1 MAFTW
6 LDIVIFIVL
15 VVTLILGLIKGFI
28 RQLVGIAAVVVGLI
42 LAAKYYLPFSRTV
55 DRLVSA
61 DRWSELIAFMLL
73 FIGVLVAGW
82 LVAFLLSKL
91 IRGPL
96 KFVDHVLGGAL
107 GVFKGVLICGVL
119 VFALLVFP
127 VNKNGLMKSRLAPYC
142 YWITKGFVHLIPRE
156 LKEKFREAYKEIVR
170 EKRPYGK
177 EV

>member
-6 LDIVIFIVL
+6 LDIVILIVL
-15 VVTLILGLIKGFI
+15 GVTLMLGLIKGFI
-28 RQLVGIAAVVVGLI
+28 RQLIGIAAVVVGLL

-55 DRLVSA
+55 NRLVSA
-61 DRWSELIAFMLL
+61 DKWSELIAFLLL

-82 LVAFLLSKL
+82 LVAFLLSRL
-91 IRGPL
+91 IQGPL
-96 KFVDHVLGGAL
+96 KLLDHVFGGAL

-127 VNKNGLMKSRLAPYC
+127 VDKHGLMKSRLAPYC
-142 YWITKGFVHLIPRE
+142 YWITKGFVHLIPQE
-156 LKEKFREAYKEIVR
+156 LKEKFREAYREIVGER
-170 EKRPYGK
+170 RSYGK